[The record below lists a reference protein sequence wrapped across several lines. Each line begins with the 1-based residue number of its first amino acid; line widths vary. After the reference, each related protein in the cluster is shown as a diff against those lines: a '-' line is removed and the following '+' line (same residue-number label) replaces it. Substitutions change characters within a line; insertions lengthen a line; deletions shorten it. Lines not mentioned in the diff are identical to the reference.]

1 MKQNNDNIFTELES
15 LRLEFDVDYN
25 SQVSKT
31 QVIHGT
37 WAFKAKDTNFLNSF
51 KNVPTN

>member
-1 MKQNNDNIFTELES
+1 MTTSFTELES
-15 LRLEFDVDYN
+15 LRLEFYVDYN

-31 QVIHGT
+31 RVIHGT
-37 WAFKAKDTNFLNSF
+37 WAFKAKDTNFLNSL